1 MRFKNWFGCN
11 HQNLIGLNMTISEYL
26 KTTDHQIQTLQYKK
40 KLELE
45 LKQAKEQVENLK
57 LMLKSWGK

>member
-26 KTTDHQIQTLQYKK
+26 KTTDHQIQNLQYKK
-40 KLELE
+40 RLEVE
-45 LKQAKEQVENLK
+45 LKKAKEQVARISQ
-57 LMLKSWGK
+57 MLKAWGK

>member
-1 MRFKNWFGCN
+1 LVWVLPP
-11 HQNLIGLNMTISEYL
+11 NLIGLNMTISEYL

-45 LKQAKEQVENLK
+45 LKKAKEQVARISQ
-57 LMLKSWGK
+57 MLKAWGK

>member
-1 MRFKNWFGCN
+1 
-11 HQNLIGLNMTISEYL
+11 MTISEYL
-26 KTTDHQIQTLQYKK
+26 KTTDHQIQNLQYKK

-45 LKQAKEQVENLK
+45 LKKAKEQVKTIN

>member
-1 MRFKNWFGCN
+1 
-11 HQNLIGLNMTISEYL
+11 MTLSEYL
-26 KTTDHQIQTLQYKK
+26 KTTDHQIQNLQYKK

-45 LKQAKEQVENLK
+45 LKKAKEQVKTIN

>member
-26 KTTDHQIQTLQYKK
+26 KTTDHQIQDLQYKK
-40 KLELE
+40 RLEVE
-45 LKQAKEQVENLK
+45 LKKAKEQVARISQ
-57 LMLKSWGK
+57 MLKAWGK

>member
-1 MRFKNWFGCN
+1 
-11 HQNLIGLNMTISEYL
+11 MTLSEYF
-26 KTTDHQIQTLQYKK
+26 KTTKFKIMDLQYKL

-57 LMLKSWGK
+57 LMLKSWDK

>member
-1 MRFKNWFGCN
+1 
-11 HQNLIGLNMTISEYL
+11 MTLSEYV

-45 LKQAKEQVENLK
+45 LKKAKEQVENLE
-57 LMLKSWGK
+57 LMLKSWDK

>member
-26 KTTDHQIQTLQYKK
+26 KTTDHQIQDLQYKK
-40 KLELE
+40 RLEVE
-45 LKQAKEQVENLK
+45 LKKAKEQVAMISQ
-57 LMLKSWGK
+57 MLKAWGK

>member
-1 MRFKNWFGCN
+1 
-11 HQNLIGLNMTISEYL
+11 MTLSEYL
-26 KTTDHQIQTLQYKK
+26 KTTDYKIQDLQYKK

-45 LKQAKEQVENLK
+45 LEKAKEQVERLN